1 MQITLDPELEQG
13 LHSKVASGEYPSPEA
28 ALNEALRRFL
38 QPEQDRDDPLPLEEM
53 RRELMIAEEEVKQGL
68 VSPLDMDAI
77 IAEGH
82 KVLAARRAAKS

>member
-1 MQITLDPELEQG
+1 M
-13 LHSKVASGEYPSPEA
+13 SKDAVEVAEH
-28 ALNEALRRFL
+28 
-38 QPEQDRDDPLPLEEM
+38 DIDDPLPLEEM

-82 KVLAARRAAKS
+82 KVLATCRAAKS